1 MRIKYAIIAALVIVM
16 AAGCA
21 KTKITKREQLVT
33 GPLPKP
39 ANIWVYDFAAT
50 PKDVPADSELAGKF
64 ESAPQTDEEIATGRK
79 LGNLIAVDL
88 VKQINA
94 MGMSAKHAGA
104 SSKPQVNDLVLR
116 GYLLSSEEGKTA
128 RRAIIGLGAGNTQL
142 QVAAEGFQVT
152 PSGLRKLGY
161 GQSEATGSKTPGV
174 GVGAATWAI
183 TGSPLGFIAASG
195 MKLYG
200 ERSGKS
206 KLEGRADQ
214 TAKEIADILKKRF
227 QEQGWIK

>member
-1 MRIKYAIIAALVIVM
+1 MRKKYLIVAVIVAVM

-21 KTKITKREQLVT
+21 KTKITNREQLVT
-33 GPLPKP
+33 EKLPKP
-39 ANIWVYDFAAT
+39 ATIWVYDFAAT
-50 PKDVPADSELAGKF
+50 PKDIPADSEFAGKF
-64 ESAPQTDEEIATGRK
+64 ESAPQTDEEIATGKK
-79 LGNLIAVDL
+79 LGNMIAVDI
-88 VKQINA
+88 VKRINA
-94 MGMSAKHAGA
+94 MGMSAKHATA
-104 SSKPQVNDLVLR
+104 SSKPQINDLVLR
-116 GYLLSSEEGKTA
+116 GYLLSSEEGKTG

-152 PSGLRKLGY
+152 PTGLRKLGY

-183 TGSPLGFIAASG
+183 TGNPVGLIVTSG

-200 ERSGKS
+200 EASGKG
-206 KLEGRADQ
+206 KIEGRADQ

-227 QEQGWIK
+227 QEQGWI